1 MLWQIAIMCVGI
13 LECETKPVC
22 RAQRRYGVWRGI
34 AFSIFHAVSAFCNA
48 GFDLMGYDEAYSSL
62 VSFEG
67 DVLVNVVVM
76 FLILTGGIGFVVWDD
91 LMRNKWHFKKYLLHP
106 ELRDLIQRM
115 WQGCPMPVK
124 C

>member
-1 MLWQIAIMCVGI
+1 
-13 LECETKPVC
+13 
-22 RAQRRYGVWRGI
+22 
-34 AFSIFHAVSAFCNA
+34 
-48 GFDLMGYDEAYSSL
+48 MGYDEAYSSL

-67 DVLVNVVVM
+67 DMLVNVVVM